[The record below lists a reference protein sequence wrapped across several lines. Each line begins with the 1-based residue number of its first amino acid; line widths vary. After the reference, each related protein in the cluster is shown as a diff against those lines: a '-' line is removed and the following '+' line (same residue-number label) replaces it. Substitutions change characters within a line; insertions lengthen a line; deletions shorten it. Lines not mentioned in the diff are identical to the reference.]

1 MKADQRWAYRL
12 AMTSAGQVYFHVKSL
27 LRKLQKSDRNTWSS
41 SPLMYPHYHRA
52 YPDGEGDFFLTV
64 IDEHWM
70 WSKKKKKWSAEN
82 SSLHSAVSL
91 SGSVV
96 LHLSIIS
103 FGVSHIIIETISL
116 KNILSIYH
124 CGGECAVR
132 FKIQDQLPYTHSLHQ
147 AMKLLICKFSFIQKY
162 ETQKYE
168 IYLKE
173 NR

>member
-27 LRKLQKSDRNTWSS
+27 LRKLQKSDRNTRSS

-70 WSKKKKKWSAEN
+70 WSKKKKMISRKQFSAQRC
-82 SSLHSAVSL
+82 L
-91 SGSVV
+91 SVRFCCSTFVDY
-96 LHLSIIS
+96 IIWC
-103 FGVSHIIIETISL
+103 FTHYNRNDFLE
-116 KNILSIYH
+116 NILSIYH

-147 AMKLLICKFSFIQKY
+147 AMKLLICKFSFTQTY